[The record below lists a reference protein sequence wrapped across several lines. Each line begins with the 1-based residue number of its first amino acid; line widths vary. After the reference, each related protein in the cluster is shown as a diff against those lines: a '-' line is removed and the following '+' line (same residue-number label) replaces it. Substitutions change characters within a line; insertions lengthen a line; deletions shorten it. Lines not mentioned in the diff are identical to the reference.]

1 MSVLKKVAIG
11 LGVLVLLA
19 GGVVAWLW
27 HQATA
32 LPDWYTE
39 VPAAE
44 LAEYAGAEQDSEGA
58 EPKWIAFDHD
68 GERLEEEIPLEPDAP
83 RGIGGVMRE
92 AVGEEA
98 MPAPEKPAAEP
109 KRKKK
114 RSRKAKRHELRGFHR
129 GLTKRRKKRRKGP
142 PLSPAEKA
150 AREEATT
157 TKAKAVRASRA
168 VYEDGHLEVGVVLD
182 LADFPADKLAPKE
195 RARYERAVK
204 NFPGLTN
211 RDVWVGVEDD
221 AVIVDGYLQLG
232 LDAKVRVGKLTY
244 SLAGAAKRL
253 GMKPEQLLRE
263 VNRELRRAGFVDPDS
278 R

>member
-1 MSVLKKVAIG
+1 MSALKKVALG
-11 LGVLVLLA
+11 VGVLVLL
-19 GGVVAWLW
+19 GGGIAAYLW

-39 VPAAE
+39 VPAME
-44 LAEYAGAEQDSEGA
+44 LAEYAGAEADSEGA
-58 EPKWIAFDHD
+58 EAKWIAFDQE
-68 GERLEEEIPLEPDAP
+68 GERLEEETPLEPEAP
-83 RGIGGVMRE
+83 RGIGGVMRD

-98 MPAPEKPAAEP
+98 MPPPPPPQPEKTS
-109 KRKKK
+109 K
-114 RSRKAKRHELRGFHR
+114 RSGKAKRHELRGFHR
-129 GLTKRRKKRRKGP
+129 GLTKQRKRRKKEP

-150 AREEATT
+150 AREEAAKK
-157 TKAKAVRASRA
+157 KAQAVRASRA
-168 VYEDGHLEVGVVLD
+168 VYEDGHLEVGVILD
-182 LADFPADKLAPKE
+182 LSDFPADKLNDKD

-232 LDAKVRVGKLTY
+232 ADAKVRVGKLTY

-263 VNRELRRAGFVDPDS
+263 VNRELRRAGFVDPDA

>member
-11 LGVLVLLA
+11 VGVLVLLA
-19 GGVVAWLW
+19 GGITAYLW
-27 HQATA
+27 SQATA

-39 VPAAE
+39 VPATE
-44 LAEYAGAEQDSEGA
+44 LAEYAGAEADSEGA
-58 EPKWIAFDHD
+58 EAKWIAFDQEGD
-68 GERLEEEIPLEPDAP
+68 RLEEEIPLEPEAP
-83 RGIGGVMRE
+83 RGVGGVVRE

-98 MPAPEKPAAEP
+98 MPPPSPPKSDEKT
-109 KRKKK
+109 K
-114 RSRKAKRHELRGFHR
+114 RSSKAKRHELRGFHR
-129 GLTKRRKKRRKGP
+129 GMTKRRKRRKKGP

-150 AREEATT
+150 AREDAAKK
-157 TKAKAVRASRA
+157 KAKAVRASRA
-168 VYEDGHLEVGVVLD
+168 VYEDGHLEVGVILD
-182 LADFPADKLAPKE
+182 LSDFPVDKLNEKD
-195 RARYERAVK
+195 RARYERAIK

-211 RDVWVGVEDD
+211 RDVWVGVEDE
-221 AVIVDGYLQLG
+221 AVIMDGYLQLG
-232 LDAKVRVGKLTY
+232 ADAKVRVGKLTY

>member
-1 MSVLKKVAIG
+1 MRVLGKVAIG
-11 LGVLVLLA
+11 VGVVVLLA
-19 GGVVAWLW
+19 GGIAGYLW

-39 VPAAE
+39 VPKTE
-44 LAEYAGAEQDSEGA
+44 LAEYSGAQADSEGA
-58 EPKWIAFDHD
+58 EVKWIAFDQE
-68 GERLEEEIPLEPDAP
+68 GERLEEEVPLEPEAP
-83 RGIGGVMRE
+83 RGIGGVMRD

-98 MPAPEKPAAEP
+98 MPPPDPPQPEKET
-109 KRKKK
+109 K
-114 RSRKAKRHELRGFHR
+114 RSGKAKRHELRGFHR
-129 GLTKRRKKRRKGP
+129 GLTKRRKRKKDDA

-150 AREEATT
+150 AREQAAKK
-157 TKAKAVRASRA
+157 KAKAVRASRA
-168 VYEDGHLEVGVVLD
+168 VYENGHLEVGVILD
-182 LADFPADKLAPKE
+182 LSDFPADKLNE
-195 RARYERAVK
+195 RDRTRYERAVK

-232 LDAKVRVGKLTY
+232 ADAKVRVGKLTY

-263 VNRELRRAGFVDPDS
+263 VNRELRRAGFVDPDT

>member
-11 LGVLVLLA
+11 LGVLLLVA
-19 GGVVAWLW
+19 GGVVAYLW

-39 VPAAE
+39 VPATE
-44 LAEYAGAEQDSEGA
+44 LAEYSGAEADSEGA
-58 EPKWIAFDHD
+58 EAKWIAFDQEGD
-68 GERLEEEIPLEPDAP
+68 RLEEEIPLEPEPP

-92 AVGEEA
+92 AVGEEVV
-98 MPAPEKPAAEP
+98 PPPQP
-109 KRKKK
+109 PQPDKKSA
-114 RSRKAKRHELRGFHR
+114 RSGKAKRHELRGFHR
-129 GLTKRRKKRRKGP
+129 GLTKRRKRNKQGP

-150 AREEATT
+150 AREDTAKK
-157 TKAKAVRASRA
+157 KAKAVRASRA
-168 VYEDGHLEVGVVLD
+168 VYENGHLEVGVILD
-182 LADFPADKLAPKE
+182 LSDFPADKLNE
-195 RARYERAVK
+195 RDRTRYERAVK

-232 LDAKVRVGKLTY
+232 ADAKVRVGKLTY